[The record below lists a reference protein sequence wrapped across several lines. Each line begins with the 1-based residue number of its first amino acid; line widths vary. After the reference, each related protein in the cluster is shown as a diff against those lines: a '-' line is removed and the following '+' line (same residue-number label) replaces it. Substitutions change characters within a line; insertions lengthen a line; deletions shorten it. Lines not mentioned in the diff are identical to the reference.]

1 MQRVATAHRPGQQV
15 GVNYLAACDSAR
27 GDASPAFHQIAEGVR
42 SVLLNVTAA
51 APTNTS
57 WLTVYPN
64 SVPNASNLNFVA
76 TQTIPNLVL
85 AQVNA
90 QGKVKI
96 YNNLG
101 TVDVLADVV
110 AWFN

>member
-1 MQRVATAHRPGQQV
+1 MSPCPFADLSDPELHQG
-15 GVNYLAACDSAR
+15 GV
-27 GDASPAFHQIAEGVR
+27 PAEGVR
-42 SVLLNVTAA
+42 SVMLNVTAA

-64 SVPNASNLNFVA
+64 TVPNASNLNFVA

-90 QGKVKI
+90 
-96 YNNLG
+96 
-101 TVDVLADVV
+101 
-110 AWFN
+110 